1 MIKIE
6 CEVED
11 LSHLIYHSHREARE
25 MGEAKAERDHEID
38 RRMAAERAL
47 ENFKAEQAK
56 LPTITP
62 HNEVRTLIQAINR
75 GDKIGAIKSVRVLL
89 GYGLKD
95 AKVQLA
101 KTSSGTAGVPT
112 QVVCNLH
119 ERAG

>member
-95 AKVQLA
+95 AKDFVEEAMLPVNNQ
-101 KTSSGTAGVPT
+101 
-112 QVVCNLH
+112 
-119 ERAG
+119 RATNPYELPSTG